1 MFFNSKNKY
10 FLLLESNKIFE
21 STPRELSWSGDDKQ
35 TTF

>member
-1 MFFNSKNKY
+1 MFFNSKKIY

-21 STPRELSWSGDDKQ
+21 STPRELSWSGDNKR